1 MDKTE
6 NSETMY
12 EELEAQ
18 NRAANIAY
26 FVSFGICLIVSLLSF
41 IFTSKINAGIW
52 MIFFGMLSAVFL
64 VRYIKLKRKHEF
76 WIFISYVFLFI
87 MLTSTYIF
95 QLLGKI

>member
-18 NRAANIAY
+18 NRAANVAY
-26 FVSFGICLIVSLLSF
+26 FVS
-41 IFTSKINAGIW
+41 
-52 MIFFGMLSAVFL
+52 FGMLSAVFL

-76 WIFISYVFLFI
+76 WIFISYVFFYYAYNYLHF
-87 MLTSTYIF
+87 STF
-95 QLLGKI
+95 GKDLILKFF